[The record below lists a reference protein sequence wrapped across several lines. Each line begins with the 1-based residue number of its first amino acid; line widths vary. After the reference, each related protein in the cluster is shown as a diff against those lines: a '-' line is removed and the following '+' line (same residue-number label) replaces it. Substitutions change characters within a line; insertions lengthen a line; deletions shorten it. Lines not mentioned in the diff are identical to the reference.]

1 MKKYVYLLSIFAVC
15 ILVYPIMQVEMAAD
29 ETTYYKKV
37 EDSYGVNGGKFKV
50 NGIWAYCADCNKSSP
65 PNGTAI
71 ASIKKSTNEKL
82 RKVLWYGSIGPGAIL
97 ENDDSGWIQTAQAV
111 SQAMGNGTVNSRYKS
126 WYEKVIEKSAPPSGF
141 QAYIAT
147 PENSNLQTL
156 AYFIYEPKGK
166 AQLKK
171 TSSNTAT
178 EGNGNYSLEGAKYG
192 VYKESACTTKVG
204 TFETDSSGK
213 SNILTLEPKTY
224 YVKETTAPKG
234 YALSTTVSKLV
245 VKEDETVTLSVKDT
259 PIKGK
264 LQVIKLSANTGT
276 TGSNACYSLEGA
288 EYGVYKEKACTTKVT
303 TLKTGS
309 DGTTSVVSL
318 LAQTYYLKEIVAPKG
333 YVKDSTVYSAKV
345 TADASTTVK
354 VNVKDQPQLDTIDV
368 ILKKV
373 DAGTGDNKPTHSGTL
388 KGAQY
393 AVRYY
398 DVLLEDAELDPAITR
413 AEPKAQWLLETDE
426 NGYLHL
432 DNAYKVLGDAFYRD
446 SAGQPGF
453 PIGTVT
459 VQEIEAPEG
468 YLINSEVY
476 VRQIT
481 IKGTAEDVNSY
492 TCPIAKEETHKV
504 WVLKLQEETNT
515 PIPGTVFEHVKPDGT
530 VETLAT
536 DENGELIFEG
546 LQYGDHIIREIEVME
561 GYLVNENSISFRVE
575 TNKEIQLTGQMD
587 NDKGKVEAFL
597 AYRGNMSLTVY
608 DKLEPV
614 SVKLHKI
621 NSHQQD
627 LEGVEFTVYEDAE
640 CTTEVTKGV
649 TKEDGMLE
657 LAGLQSYQTY
667 YLKETKVAPGY
678 QLPLDEEGN
687 PIVYKIYV
695 TNIPA
700 QGIFEISVNGQ
711 VCEDEAITII
721 NELGD
726 PLPQTGSWETYP
738 LMIVGLLSMYLCNF
752 EKRKKRGIR

>member
-1 MKKYVYLLSIFAVC
+1 
-15 ILVYPIMQVEMAAD
+15 MQVEMATD
-29 ETTYYKKV
+29 KTTYYKKV

-50 NGIWAYCADCNKSSP
+50 NDIWAYCADCNKSSP

-126 WYEKVIEKSAPPSGF
+126 WYEKVIEKAAPPSGF

-147 PENSNLQTL
+147 PENSSLQTL

-171 TSSNTAT
+171 TSSNADTA
-178 EGNGNYSLEGAKYG
+178 GNSNYSLDGAKYG

-224 YVKETTAPKG
+224 YVKETVAPKG
-234 YALSTTVSKLV
+234 YTLSTTVSKMV
-245 VKEDETVTLSVKDT
+245 VKEDETITLSVKDT

-264 LQVIKLSANTGT
+264 LQLIKASANTGT
-276 TGSNACYSLEGA
+276 TSGNACYSLEGA
-288 EYGVYKEKACTTKVT
+288 AYGVYKEKACTTLVT

-309 DGTTSVVSL
+309 DGKTSAVSL
-318 LAQTYYLKEIVAPKG
+318 LAQTYYLKETVAPKG
-333 YVKDSTVYSAKV
+333 YAKDSTVYAAKV
-345 TADASTTVK
+345 TADASVTVK

-373 DAGTGDNKPTHSGTL
+373 DAGTGDNKPTHSGSL

-393 AVRYY
+393 AVQYY

-413 AEPKAQWLLETDE
+413 AEPKAIWILETDE

-432 DNAYKVLGDAFYRD
+432 NNTYKVSGDAFYQN
-446 SAGQPGF
+446 SAGNPGL

-459 VQEIEAPEG
+459 FQEIKPPEG
-468 YLINSEVY
+468 YLLNAEVY

-492 TCPIAKEETHKV
+492 NCPVAKEKTQKV
-504 WVLKLQEETNT
+504 WVLKLQEETRT

-530 VETLAT
+530 IEVLAT
-536 DENGELIFEG
+536 DENGSLCFEG
-546 LQYGDHIIREIEVME
+546 LQYGEHVIRETEVMD
-561 GYLVNENSISFRVE
+561 GYLINENNISFRVE
-575 TNKEIQLTGQMD
+575 TNNEMQLTGGID
-587 NDKGKVEAFL
+587 SSKGQVEAVFM
-597 AYRGNMSLTVY
+597 YRGDMSLTVY
-608 DKLEPV
+608 DKPEPV
-614 SVKLHKI
+614 SVKIHKI
-621 NSHQQD
+621 NSIQQD
-627 LEGVEFTVYEDAE
+627 VEGVEFTVYEDAE
-640 CTTEVTKGV
+640 CITEVTKGV
-649 TKEDGMLE
+649 TNEDGMLE
-657 LAGLQSYQTY
+657 LLGLQSHKTY
-667 YLKETKVAPGY
+667 YLKETKEAPGY
-678 QLPLDEEGN
+678 RLPLDEEGN
-687 PIVYKIYV
+687 PIVYEIYV

-700 QGIFEISVNGQ
+700 EEIFEISVNGQ
-711 VCEDEAITII
+711 VYGNEPITII
-721 NELGD
+721 NEIEE
-726 PLPQTGSWETYP
+726 PLPQTGSLGAYP
-738 LMIVGLLSMYLCNF
+738 MMIAGLLGMYLCLYEKKKK
-752 EKRKKRGIR
+752 EKRY